1 MREYGLTHERK
12 GEVDMGDE
20 LMEVSEKQM
29 LRREAAAARLRDLAD
44 QLSRH
49 NQVEFVREGVRYS
62 VKVADEVEM
71 KIEIEVG
78 EESEIE
84 IELSW

>member
-1 MREYGLTHERK
+1 
-12 GEVDMGDE
+12 MGDE
-20 LMEVSEKQM
+20 LIEVKEKQTM
-29 LRREAAAARLRDLAD
+29 RREAAAARLRELAD

-49 NQVEFVREGVRYS
+49 NQVEFAREGLRYS

-78 EESEIE
+78 DDSSEIE